1 VLAAAGVTYHF
12 VVSVYARFV
21 RTQFF
26 SCALP

>member
-1 VLAAAGVTYHF
+1 VLAAAGVTHHF

-26 SCALP
+26 SCAWL